1 MTFGLM
7 ALRRWRSEFMHSLSK
22 PYALGLLIAFLAVLM
37 GNVWPAITGR
47 RLPFPIFGN
56 TDIAEMAP
64 AIAIGFPIVYALV
77 TWLLCL
83 LLFAIVIPD
92 RHAWLRGL
100 RRARK
105 HGRRTEPPWADDAA
119 DLRFMALFVGAVLI
133 GFWVLY
139 DSMLDAGLL
148 ASMSDI
154 RGSLWRLPVTL
165 GLVLVYSLLLIQV
178 IGLKP
183 AALVVLLVWL
193 LPILAAIVLSAITQS
208 ATSSQAVIASL
219 SPLALLLMAGS
230 FALDGSVPTEATGQL
245 DILLTGFR
253 AGLLLVVAE
262 IVVLGIAWHRR
273 SSQFEQRAAVT
284 SRQTASRPAARPPEA
299 HA

>member
-1 MTFGLM
+1 
-7 ALRRWRSEFMHSLSK
+7 
-22 PYALGLLIAFLAVLM
+22 
-37 GNVWPAITGR
+37 
-47 RLPFPIFGN
+47 
-56 TDIAEMAP
+56 
-64 AIAIGFPIVYALV
+64 
-77 TWLLCL
+77 
-83 LLFAIVIPD
+83 
-92 RHAWLRGL
+92 
-100 RRARK
+100 
-105 HGRRTEPPWADDAA
+105 
-119 DLRFMALFVGAVLI
+119 MALFVGAVLI

-230 FALDGSVPTEATGQL
+230 LALDGSVPTEATGQL
-245 DILLTGFR
+245 DILLTGVR